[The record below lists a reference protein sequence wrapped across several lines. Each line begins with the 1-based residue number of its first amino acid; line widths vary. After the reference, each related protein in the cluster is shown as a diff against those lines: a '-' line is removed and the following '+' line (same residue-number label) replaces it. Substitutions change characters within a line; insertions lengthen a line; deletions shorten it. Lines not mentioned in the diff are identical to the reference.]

1 MKQILKLSER
11 RGNLK
16 QRVAIR
22 KEQHRG
28 HADLDVHLL
37 AATIKQLHA
46 EMRWLRRQG
55 GAGRGEARHGGAR

>member
-1 MKQILKLSER
+1 MKQILKLSDR
-11 RGNLK
+11 RENLK
-16 QRVAIR
+16 QRIEVR

-46 EMRWLRRQG
+46 EERWLRRQEAAG
-55 GAGRGEARHGGAR
+55 PGAARHG